1 MRQRWQIPGTT
12 RVITLRTLLLIFTGA
27 LVLLLLVASMLIS
40 FDRFRS
46 YVAEELEGRTRD
58 AATAVGLSLSNAIDA
73 SDRVAVASLI
83 DSMFDSGDYL
93 VIEFIDHDDRVV
105 AGRARSLSGLGVP
118 GWFVAM
124 VELPR
129 PEGTASVMKGW
140 RWLGQVRVV
149 GHPGNAYQDLWWVTV
164 WLIVAS
170 VLIGVVAI
178 AALYLLLGRLLRP
191 LRALEQQAEAIGRRD
206 FRRRTGVRS
215 TRELNQVTRAMNQ
228 MTDDLEQLFSGQAAL
243 IAHLRKRNNEDAL
256 TGLGSRNAFDQR
268 LAVEVVSEEGR
279 RPGSLILL
287 QVGGFADFNQ
297 YAGRL
302 EADALLIRLA
312 GELRAFV
319 NRHAGSFAGRRSG
332 AEFAVFVPGGAP
344 ADAQIWG
351 RELVNDLQSICGDF
365 SGEGADE
372 GGGTMTAMV
381 VHAGVA
387 GVADG
392 LSVRSLFEAADG
404 ALRRAQLE
412 GISNCELA
420 DSGADVHHGAE
431 DWRGL
436 LEQALDQENLWLW
449 EQPVVAADDT
459 TVLYHQVF
467 SRLLIERN
475 WVRGHVYAPLAE
487 RFGLMAQL
495 DLMVLERTLQR
506 LRDEPLVTLGISLG
520 ASSAVS
526 PGFAEQALALARDAG
541 IDMERLWIGFPE
553 QALHYHRR
561 ETQSLVVQL
570 RRTGARLLVDR
581 FGVGGIP
588 FSYLRHL
595 SIQALRID
603 SSFVHGIDRQD
614 DNRFY
619 LESMITIAHGRGVK
633 VLASGVETEAEWRT
647 LKSAG
652 VDAATGYHLG
662 RPGPVGEPPVGGGD
676 ASA

>member
-1 MRQRWQIPGTT
+1 MRQRQNNAGTS

-27 LVLLLLVASMLIS
+27 LVLLLLMASMLIS

-73 SDRVAVASLI
+73 GDEVAVASLI
-83 DSMFDSGDYL
+83 DSVFDSGDYL
-93 VIEFIDHDDRVV
+93 VIEFIDHDDRMV
-105 AGRARSLSGLGVP
+105 AGRVRSLADLGVP

-124 VELPR
+124 VDLPR
-129 PEGTASVMKGW
+129 PVGTASVMQGW

-149 GHPGNAYQDLWWVTV
+149 GHPGNAYRDLWWVTV
-164 WLIVAS
+164 WLTLAS
-170 VLIGVVAI
+170 VLIGVIAI
-178 AALYLLLGRLLRP
+178 IALYLLLGRLLRP

-243 IAHLRKRNNEDAL
+243 IAHLRKLNNEDAL
-256 TGLGSRNAFDQR
+256 TGLASRNAFDQQ

-279 RPGSLILL
+279 RPGALILL
-287 QVGGFADFNQ
+287 QVSRFADFNQ

-302 EADALLIRLA
+302 EADSLLVRLA
-312 GELRAFV
+312 EELQGFV
-319 NRHAGSFAGRRSG
+319 SRHAGSFAGRRSG

-351 RELVNDLQSICGDF
+351 RELVDDMQSICAEFAGKD
-365 SGEGADE
+365 ADPV
-372 GGGTMTAMV
+372 ADMV

-387 GVADG
+387 GVTDG

-412 GISNCELA
+412 GVSNCELA

-431 DWRGL
+431 DWRRL
-436 LEQALDQENLWLW
+436 LEHALDQQNLWLW
-449 EQPVVAADDT
+449 EQPVVGADDT
-459 TVLYHQVF
+459 TVLYHQVL
-467 SRLLIERN
+467 SRLLVERT
-475 WVRGHVYAPLAE
+475 WVRGNVYAPLAE
-487 RFGLMAQL
+487 RFGLMARL
-495 DLMVLERTLQR
+495 DLMVLERTLKR
-506 LRDEPLVTLGISLG
+506 LRDEPMVTLGMSLG
-520 ASSAVS
+520 TSSVVS
-526 PGFAEQALALARDAG
+526 PGFAEQALELAREAG
-541 IDMERLWIGFPE
+541 VDMQRLWIGFPE

-561 ETQSLVVQL
+561 QTQALVVQL

-588 FSYLRHL
+588 FSYLRNL

-603 SSFVHGIDRQD
+603 TSFVHGIDRQD

-619 LESMITIAHGRGVK
+619 LESMITIAHGRGVQ

-652 VDAATGYHLG
+652 VDGAAGYHLG
-662 RPGPVGEPPVGGGD
+662 RPGPVGDPPVGGGD
-676 ASA
+676 ATD

>member
-1 MRQRWQIPGTT
+1 MRERHQLVGAR
-12 RVITLRTLLLIFTGA
+12 RVITLRTLLLTFTGA
-27 LVLLLLVASMLIS
+27 LVIVLLAASMLIS

-46 YVAEELEGRTRD
+46 YVAEDLEGRTRD

-73 SDRVAVASLI
+73 SDEVAVASLI
-83 DSMFDSGDYL
+83 DSVFDSGDYL
-93 VIEFIDHDDRVV
+93 VIEFIDHDDRTV
-105 AGRARSLSGLGVP
+105 AGRSRSLADLGVP

-124 VELPR
+124 VDLPR
-129 PEGTASVMKGW
+129 PEGTASVMRGW

-149 GHPGNAYQDLWWVTV
+149 GHPGNAYRDLWWVMV
-164 WLIVAS
+164 WLVAAS
-170 VLIGVVAI
+170 VAIGVVAI
-178 AALYLLLGRLLRP
+178 IALYLLLGRVLRP
-191 LRALEQQAEAIGRRD
+191 LRVLEQQAEAIGRRD

-243 IAHLRKRNNEDAL
+243 IAHLRKLNNEDAL
-256 TGLGSRNAFDQR
+256 TGLASRNAFDQR

-279 RPGSLILL
+279 RPGALILL
-287 QVGGFADFNQ
+287 QVTGFADFNQ

-302 EADALLIRLA
+302 EADALLVRLA
-312 GELRAFV
+312 EEVRRFTG
-319 NRHAGSFAGRRSG
+319 RHAGSFAGRRSG

-344 ADAQIWG
+344 TDARIWG
-351 RELVNDLQSICGDF
+351 RELVDDLQSLCG
-365 SGEGADE
+365 ER
-372 GGGTMTAMV
+372 GGDAAAPMAEMV
-381 VHAGVA
+381 VHGGVA
-387 GVADG
+387 GVADD
-392 LSVRSLFEAADG
+392 LTVRGLFEAADG

-431 DWRGL
+431 DWRTL
-436 LEQALDQENLWLW
+436 LEHALDQQNLWLW
-449 EQPVVAADDT
+449 EQPVVAADDI

-467 SRLLIERN
+467 SRLLIERT
-475 WVRGHVYAPLAE
+475 WVRGNVYAPLAE
-487 RFGLMAQL
+487 RFGLMARL
-495 DLMVLERTLQR
+495 DLMVLERAIRR
-506 LRDEPLVTLGISLG
+506 LRDEPMITLGVTLG
-520 ASSAVS
+520 ASSVMTQ
-526 PGFAEQALALARDAG
+526 GFAEQAIGLAREAG
-541 IDMERLWIGFPE
+541 PTMQRLWIGFPE

-561 ETQSLVVQL
+561 QTQSLMVQL

-588 FSYLRHL
+588 FSYLRNL

-647 LKSAG
+647 LKASG
-652 VDAATGYHLG
+652 VDGATGYHLG
-662 RPGPVGEPPVGGGD
+662 RPVPAGDPPVAGGD
-676 ASA
+676 APD